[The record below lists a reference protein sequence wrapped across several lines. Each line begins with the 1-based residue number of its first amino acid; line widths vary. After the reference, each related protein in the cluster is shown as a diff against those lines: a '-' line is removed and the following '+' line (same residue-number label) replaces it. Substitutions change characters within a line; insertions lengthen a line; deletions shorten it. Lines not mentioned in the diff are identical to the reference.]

1 MKKQKKQQL
10 ALHKKAISN
19 LDNFIVGGRSNT
31 TGQNAQALTDL
42 TACQRDCPGDIPNP
56 TNRGCQS

>member
-19 LDNFIVGGRSNT
+19 LDNILFGGIGNAS
-31 TGQNAQALTDL
+31 GQNPQGQTDL
-42 TACQRDCPGDIPNP
+42 TVCQRDCPSDIPNP
-56 TNRGCQS
+56 TNKGCQS